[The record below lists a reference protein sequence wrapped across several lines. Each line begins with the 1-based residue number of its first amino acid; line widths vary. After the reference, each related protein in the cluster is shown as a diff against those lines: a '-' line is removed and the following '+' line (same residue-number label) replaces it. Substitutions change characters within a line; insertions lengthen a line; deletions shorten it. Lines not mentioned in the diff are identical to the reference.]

1 MIIANF
7 CKTETYKNLYGLW
20 QYDYGQALRIQGLEL
35 PTAVEIHFS
44 LQEKGGEAVTR
55 VGTTKDGVTDVT
67 IPDTM
72 LENNGSAVDYF
83 IYAFIYIIDATSGQT
98 EYKISMQVKARPKP
112 EGFDRPEDAELFR
125 EAIAAVNAAADRA
138 ETAEKE
144 AEGWAHGRE
153 DMPEKAEDNA
163 KYYAGEAAKD
173 AEQTSADRKE
183 VERLVESVAGIDE
196 DVELVRGYKEA
207 AEEAAEEAAISAQE
221 SEESRKAS
229 ETAKTAAEDAQK
241 KAEEAARSTAEDRT
255 AVEQAKTDLE
265 GMKSQVT
272 EDKTSI
278 EQTAAGFTLTVQ
290 QAVIAVNNTGQA
302 QTESVQGAGNTAVQE
317 IQTAK
322 EQAIQNV
329 ETTGTEQVQVVQNE
343 GTMQIN
349 AVQQKGQEVLD
360 SIPEDFST
368 QMAGKLDKN
377 QGEENSGKVLVVGE
391 DGTVTPGE
399 TPIKVDSTLT
409 QSGQAADAKAT
420 GDTITA
426 LAIKN
431 QVSGAVPIIIT
442 DSAEYPIQDLE
453 MEGWTE
459 QASTTGAQLIN
470 QDETVI
476 GGLTGNTGS
485 EFDGTNRIR
494 TGFIRVEP
502 NTTYIISGLS
512 GFNIANSFAYD
523 SEKTMAR
530 IGAVTTTTTTTTLEN
545 ESYLRILF
553 SKPDQSDFTEEELQK
568 LRKTLMFNKGD
579 VALPW
584 EPYTGGQPSPSPDYP
599 QEIVNAGKYN
609 EETQKWEYEAKVQGK
624 NLFNPTEFVV
634 DEPKVIAGRTYVLRS
649 DGGIEVTTQDSSNAT
664 TSVFLTLEPIYL
676 PEGTSILVSGNPT
689 KYAVSVQIVDE
700 HGEKVH
706 ALSTSN
712 GFRSLP
718 YVLKKGEYIKWIW
731 LYGKAGISDNGIMYI
746 QLEIGDTATEY
757 ELPKVFQTVLLQS
770 DRPLTK
776 WDRLEKRDGQWGWV
790 FKSFKKV
797 YTGAENWQTYDR
809 DEPSESGF
817 YVDDLLE
824 VLPRQDGY
832 CSCFKV
838 ITEEN
843 INRGI
848 WIGANNTALYTVANP
863 YYNAEAPD
871 KGLNAWKS
879 YLTENNMVVV
889 SYGNSETFMPLT
901 ESEQSALN
909 ALHTNYPTTV
919 LVNDQGCEM
928 SLEYVADTK
937 NYIDQKIQE
946 SIQQSIA
953 GNLLS
958 TNSNQSLSAPM
969 GAALNLRIEALEA
982 KIE

>member
-1 MIIANF
+1 
-7 CKTETYKNLYGLW
+7 
-20 QYDYGQALRIQGLEL
+20 
-35 PTAVEIHFS
+35 
-44 LQEKGGEAVTR
+44 
-55 VGTTKDGVTDVT
+55 
-67 IPDTM
+67 
-72 LENNGSAVDYF
+72 
-83 IYAFIYIIDATSGQT
+83 
-98 EYKISMQVKARPKP
+98 
-112 EGFDRPEDAELFR
+112 
-125 EAIAAVNAAADRA
+125 
-138 ETAEKE
+138 
-144 AEGWAHGRE
+144 
-153 DMPEKAEDNA
+153 
-163 KYYAGEAAKD
+163 
-173 AEQTSADRKE
+173 
-183 VERLVESVAGIDE
+183 
-196 DVELVRGYKEA
+196 
-207 AEEAAEEAAISAQE
+207 
-221 SEESRKAS
+221 
-229 ETAKTAAEDAQK
+229 
-241 KAEEAARSTAEDRT
+241 
-255 AVEQAKTDLE
+255 
-265 GMKSQVT
+265 MKSQVT

-530 IGAVTTTTTTTTLEN
+530 IGAVTTTTTTLEN
-545 ESYLRILF
+545 ESYLRISF

-649 DGGIEVTTQDSSNAT
+649 DGGIEVTTQDSSNVT
-664 TSVFLTLEPIYL
+664 TNVFLTLEPIYL

-706 ALSTSN
+706 APSTSN

-731 LYGKAGISDNGIMYI
+731 LYGEAGISDNGIMYI

-757 ELPKVFQTVLLQS
+757 EFPKVSQTVLLQS

-776 WDRLEKRDGQWGWV
+776 WDRLEKREGQWGWV
-790 FKSFKKV
+790 HKSGVKQLISDMPMSKNSE
-797 YTGAENWQTYDR
+797 GTY
-809 DEPSESGF
+809 
-817 YVDDLLE
+817 
-824 VLPRQDGY
+824 Q
-832 CSCFKV
+832 
-838 ITEEN
+838 
-843 INRGI
+843 
-848 WIGANNTALYTVANP
+848 VANF
-863 YYNAEAPD
+863 AEVDRNRLAESLSTHFIY
-871 KGLNAWKS
+871 KLS
-879 YLTENNMVVV
+879 TIE
-889 SYGNSETFMPLT
+889 YGNFWFDSVGTGLRFRMSQFQTVEEVKSWLQENELYFAFPTAEETFVPLT
-901 ESEQSALN
+901 DPEQSALE
-909 ALHTNYPTTV
+909 ALTTYFPTTIIS
-919 LVNDQGCEM
+919 NDADCEM
-928 SLEYVADTK
+928 EIEYVADTK
-937 NYIDQKIQE
+937 TYIDNKFAELQ
-946 SIQQSIA
+946 
-953 GNLLS
+953 
-958 TNSNQSLSAPM
+958 T
-969 GAALNLRIEALEA
+969 ALANTQAQIL
-982 KIE
+982 

>member
-7 CKTETYKNLYGLW
+7 CKTETYKNLYGPW
-20 QYDYGQALRIQGLEL
+20 QWDYGQVLRIQGLEL

-163 KYYAGEAAKD
+163 KYYAGKAAKD

-207 AEEAAEEAAISAQE
+207 AEKAAEGAATSAQA
-221 SEESRKAS
+221 SEESRKSS
-229 ETAKTAAEDAQK
+229 ETAKRAAETAQA
-241 KAEEAARSTAEDRT
+241 KAEEAAGKTAKDRE
-255 AVEQAKTDLE
+255 AVERAKTDVE

-272 EDKTSI
+272 EHKTSI
-278 EQTAAGFTLTVQ
+278 EQTVSDFGLTAQ
-290 QAVIAVNNTGQA
+290 QVVMAVNNAGQT
-302 QTESVQGAGNTAVQE
+302 QTERVQGAGNTAVQD

-322 EQAIQNV
+322 EQAVQNV
-329 ETTGTEQVQVVQNE
+329 ETAGTQQVQAVQTE
-343 GTMQIN
+343 GTTQIG

-377 QGEENSGKVLVVGE
+377 QGAENSGKVLVVGE
-391 DGTVTPGE
+391 DGDVTPGE
-399 TPIKVDSTLT
+399 TPIEVDSTLT

-426 LAIKN
+426 LSIKN
-431 QVSGAVPIIIT
+431 QASGEVPIIVT
-442 DSAEYPIQDLE
+442 DSAEYPIRDMG

-459 QASTTGAQLIN
+459 QQSTTGSQILIFPDKEKESVVLN
-470 QDETVI
+470 GITYTFNADESITVRGTATERSYI
-476 GGLTGNTGS
+476 KLLNYTEKVKLPKNNYVISVGVELPSGCRVLVDEYSENNDYIRTLSDISAGYTSKTFNVSEESGNIDAYFDIDSGNTVNLTIYPMLNSGS
-485 EFDGTNRIR
+485 E
-494 TGFIRVEP
+494 
-502 NTTYIISGLS
+502 
-512 GFNIANSFAYD
+512 
-523 SEKTMAR
+523 
-530 IGAVTTTTTTTTLEN
+530 
-545 ESYLRILF
+545 
-553 SKPDQSDFTEEELQK
+553 
-568 LRKTLMFNKGD
+568 
-579 VALPW
+579 ALPY

-599 QEIVNAGKYN
+599 QEIVNSGN
-609 EETQKWEYEAKVQGK
+609 WNDESQKWEYEVKLQGK
-624 NLFNPTEFVV
+624 NLIPFPYMDGSSKTQNGITFAVQE
-634 DEPKVIAGRTYVLRS
+634 
-649 DGGIEVTTQDSSNAT
+649 DGGVKVNGTATSTTYFNFCEIDFGDITMVKGAPTNGKY
-664 TSVFLTLEPIYL
+664 V
-676 PEGTSILVSGNPT
+676 VSGSIENVEVR
-689 KYAVSVQIVDE
+689 Y
-700 HGEKVH
+700 
-706 ALSTSN
+706 N
-712 GFRSLP
+712 
-718 YVLKKGEYIKWIW
+718 
-731 LYGKAGISDNGIMYI
+731 SDNNRTFAMVTNGTTINNSIIYP
-746 QLEIGDTATEY
+746 QVEY
-757 ELPKVFQTVLLQS
+757 GTDPTTYEPYKLPQTVLLQS

-790 FKSFKKV
+790 FKSGTIEFD
-797 YTGAENWQTYDR
+797 GSEDENWMLFKENLNNIWFWVTVKGKYSHYDVFCNKFR
-809 DEPSESGF
+809 FIAKSYDTDDVEGIGNSGLNTSF
-817 YVDDLLE
+817 SVG
-824 VLPRQDGY
+824 VLKNKLISADVAGWKSWIQSNPFIIWY
-832 CSCFKV
+832 KT
-838 ITEEN
+838 TEE
-843 INRGI
+843 
-848 WIGANNTALYTVANP
+848 
-863 YYNAEAPD
+863 
-871 KGLNAWKS
+871 
-879 YLTENNMVVV
+879 
-889 SYGNSETFMPLT
+889 TFVPIT

-937 NYIDQKIQE
+937 NYIDQNFVRKE
-946 SIQQSIA
+946 DY
-953 GNLLS
+953 
-958 TNSNQSLSAPM
+958 T
-969 GAALNLRIEALEA
+969 ALEA
-982 KIE
+982 RVSALESTAVQNI